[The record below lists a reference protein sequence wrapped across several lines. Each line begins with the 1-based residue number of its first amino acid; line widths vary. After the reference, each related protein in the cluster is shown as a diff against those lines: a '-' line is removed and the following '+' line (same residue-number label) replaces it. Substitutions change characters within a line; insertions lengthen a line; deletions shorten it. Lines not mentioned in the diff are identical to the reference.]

1 MRTNVVLDDQLVKK
15 ALRVSG
21 MQTKRALIAKAL
33 EEYVHSHSALDIRE
47 LKGKISFRRD
57 YDYKALR

>member
-1 MRTNVVLDDQLVKK
+1 MRTNVVLDGQLIKK

-21 MQTKRALIAKAL
+21 LPTKRALITKAL
-33 EEYVHSHSALDIRE
+33 EEYVRSHSALDIRE
-47 LKGKISFRRD
+47 LKGQISFRRD